1 MKGLVDCNFLPGRLE
16 LEFQPSP
23 PSRAYWSQNSGRSAK
38 RLACRARVLLATD
51 SAQAGRG
58 PQWPIHRIS
67 APAND
72 AVRLPGARR
81 LERQMTV
88 TDGRAGH
95 FRTVSA
101 VVRVRPGTVRQAV
114 GHRPGD
120 RGRAHG
126 GQSAARSYSP
136 GRLPPRRAEGAPP
149 PPLRL
154 SNFGPTSCGL
164 RPRRQPT
171 METTT
176 ALARLDPHATR
187 FALAVAR
194 PTYRP
199 LLSGQRHAIALQ
211 AERAQLAAISAHPAA
226 MVGTGMPKLR
236 GRTGNEA
243 IVMPTAPSLERD
255 SAPGRRTPGN

>member
-1 MKGLVDCNFLPGRLE
+1 
-16 LEFQPSP
+16 
-23 PSRAYWSQNSGRSAK
+23 
-38 RLACRARVLLATD
+38 
-51 SAQAGRG
+51 
-58 PQWPIHRIS
+58 
-67 APAND
+67 
-72 AVRLPGARR
+72 
-81 LERQMTV
+81 MTV

-101 VVRVRPGTVRQAV
+101 VVRVRPGAVRQAV

-136 GRLPPRRAEGAPP
+136 GRLPASPRERRSTAAAAPQQFWLDQLWSSAPSTAHHGNDNGACP
-149 PPLRL
+149 
-154 SNFGPTSCGL
+154 
-164 RPRRQPT
+164 
-171 METTT
+171 
-176 ALARLDPHATR
+176 
-187 FALAVAR
+187 AR
-194 PTYRP
+194 P
-199 LLSGQRHAIALQ
+199 SRHTVCLGGCAPHISA
-211 AERAQLAAISAHPAA
+211 ASFGATASNCPSSRARQLAAISAHPAA

>member
-1 MKGLVDCNFLPGRLE
+1 
-16 LEFQPSP
+16 
-23 PSRAYWSQNSGRSAK
+23 
-38 RLACRARVLLATD
+38 
-51 SAQAGRG
+51 
-58 PQWPIHRIS
+58 
-67 APAND
+67 
-72 AVRLPGARR
+72 
-81 LERQMTV
+81 MTV
-88 TDGRAGH
+88 TDGRPRH

-101 VVRVRPGTVRQAV
+101 VVRVRPGPSVN
-114 GHRPGD
+114 
-120 RGRAHG
+120 
-126 GQSAARSYSP
+126 AARPYSP
-136 GRLPPRRAEGAPP
+136 GRLPPRRAERAPP
-149 PPLRL
+149 PSLRL

-171 METTT
+171 MDTTT

-187 FALAVAR
+187 FGLAVAR

-199 LLSGQRHAIALQ
+199 LLSGQRHAIAFQ

-226 MVGTGMPKLR
+226 MVGTGTSKLR

>member
-136 GRLPPRRAEGAPP
+136 GRLPPSPRGRRSTAAAAPQQFWPDQLWSSAPSTAHHGNDNGACP
-149 PPLRL
+149 
-154 SNFGPTSCGL
+154 
-164 RPRRQPT
+164 
-171 METTT
+171 
-176 ALARLDPHATR
+176 
-187 FALAVAR
+187 AR
-194 PTYRP
+194 P
-199 LLSGQRHAIALQ
+199 SRHTVCLGGCAPH
-211 AERAQLAAISAHPAA
+211 ISAAPFGATACNCPSSRARAA
-226 MVGTGMPKLR
+226 R
-236 GRTGNEA
+236 GNQRPSCSNGRNRYAEA
-243 IVMPTAPSLERD
+243 SRPDRQ
-255 SAPGRRTPGN
+255 